1 MLYFF
6 LRHNTKNKPLV
17 FVSNLQILSRPEN
30 NFPQQLTLQVVW
42 TNIIIEN
49 CVRCG
54 EICMEKMSQFSTFQ
68 WLFRHMPSSIN
79 KLY

>member
-1 MLYFF
+1 MPYFF
-6 LRHNTKNKPLV
+6 LRHNTKNEPLV
-17 FVSNLQILSRPEN
+17 FVSNLQIISRPEN

-54 EICMEKMSQFSTFQ
+54 EICMEKNVTIFHVSVAFSAYAVK
-68 WLFRHMPSSIN
+68 H
-79 KLY
+79 K